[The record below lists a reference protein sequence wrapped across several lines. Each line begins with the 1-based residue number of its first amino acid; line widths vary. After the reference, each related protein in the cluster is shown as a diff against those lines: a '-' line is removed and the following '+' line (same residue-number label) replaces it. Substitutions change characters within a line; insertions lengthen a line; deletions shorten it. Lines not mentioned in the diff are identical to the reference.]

1 VLTAPLVFCSSSSS
15 RSFQGSCFGT
25 VGGFALSAASLGC
38 YYTAQRRVIH
48 PGHFGHYISSGRHML
63 VLPGIHSLVSLTDR
77 WAEPAEVAMDDESN
91 HVRAFGSK
99 TVMIVPENHV
109 GGAFRI
115 GKHSDEGEDGEFVVF
130 GPGRHVLPEENYR
143 HTQVA
148 KLTEG
153 RVRLGPLHILYIKE
167 GFLGGAFRRNTGTY
181 EVFSES
187 NHSIIHASTPNH
199 AQRICRS
206 RPAAHPAR
214 EALVRR
220 AAH

>member
-1 VLTAPLVFCSSSSS
+1 MTMSKCGTSPWCVSVDTPSTIY
-15 RSFQGSCFGT
+15 SFQGSCFGT

-77 WAEPAEVAMDDESN
+77 WAEPAEVAMDDETN

-115 GKHSDEGEDGEFVVF
+115 GKHSDEGEDGEFVLF
-130 GPGRHVLPEENYR
+130 GE
-143 HTQVA
+143 
-148 KLTEG
+148 
-153 RVRLGPLHILYIKE
+153 LH
-167 GFLGGAFRRNTGTY
+167 GVSGCTAFITI
-181 EVFSES
+181 
-187 NHSIIHASTPNH
+187 HSCRPWSPCST
-199 AQRICRS
+199 
-206 RPAAHPAR
+206 
-214 EALVRR
+214 
-220 AAH
+220 